1 MGHCARAGALAHR
14 SAVTVSSSAV
24 SAFHKIIANV
34 RSALEHRPHLQKHA
48 DGPVHESVP
57 LAPAARR
64 AELASEFAR
73 EVERVNGRF
82 IGVLSLTEARDQ
94 IVATARELE
103 AKSVTLGESV
113 ALDLEPI
120 AKALDRAGI
129 TVIRA
134 GKTSGSE
141 RLALRA
147 RIANCDLGIAEAHY
161 GIASTGTFA
170 VVATPGRPSSLTL
183 LPPANFIIVDA
194 DRILPDLAAVLSA
207 LGTETIVNHRVAL
220 ITGPSRTADIE
231 KMIVL
236 GVHGPKKLFAAAVW
250 KQ

>member
-1 MGHCARAGALAHR
+1 M
-14 SAVTVSSSAV
+14 

-34 RSALEHRPHLQKHA
+34 RSALERRPHAQAPHN
-48 DGPVHESVP
+48 GPAHEVVP
-57 LAPAARR
+57 VAPAARR

-73 EVERVNGRF
+73 ELERVNGRF
-82 IGVLSLTEARDQ
+82 IGVLSLAEARDR
-94 IVATARELE
+94 IVAIAGELE
-103 AKSVTLGESV
+103 AKSAALGESV
-113 ALDLEPI
+113 ALDLAPV
-120 AKALDRAGI
+120 AKALERAGV
-129 TVIRA
+129 TVIRT
-134 GKTSGSE
+134 GKTNESE
-141 RLALRA
+141 RLALRE
-147 RIANCDLGIAEAHY
+147 RIANCDLGIVEAHY

-194 DRILPDLAAVLSA
+194 DRILPDLAAVLNA
-207 LGTETIVNHRVAL
+207 LGTETIINHRVAL